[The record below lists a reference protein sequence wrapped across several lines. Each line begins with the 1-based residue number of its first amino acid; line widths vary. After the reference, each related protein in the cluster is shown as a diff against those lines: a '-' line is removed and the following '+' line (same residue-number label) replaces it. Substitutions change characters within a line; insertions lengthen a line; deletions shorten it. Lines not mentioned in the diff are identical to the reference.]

1 MPLASLAWGIS
12 TGMMVPLAGRHCG
25 VLDHGVFG
33 LGMGGV
39 AYSGPGDGLAKSPS
53 GDFIKDCTAFVT

>member
-39 AYSGPGDGLAKSPS
+39 AYSGPGDGLAKNHRRI
-53 GDFIKDCTAFVT
+53 GDGGLC